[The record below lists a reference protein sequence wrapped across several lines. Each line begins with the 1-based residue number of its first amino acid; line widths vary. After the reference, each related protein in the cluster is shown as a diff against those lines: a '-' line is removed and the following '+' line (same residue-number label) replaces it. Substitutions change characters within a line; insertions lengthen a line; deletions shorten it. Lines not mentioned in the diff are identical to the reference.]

1 MERAFMNMLS
11 KESFLELEKDLKAKG
26 GFSVKAL
33 TSLGYEPFKMKI
45 GYLVSVKKYE
55 DKMSLEDFT
64 YERVNAYLNKEGIEE
79 SIEPLIFG
87 AWLNKEEGL
96 VYLDMNSLKFNFN
109 DAFRKAVKESQKAFY
124 DLKNEKSIYLKD
136 ISAMEFLSYE

>member
-1 MERAFMNMLS
+1 MERLFMSMLS
-11 KESFLELEKDLKAKG
+11 KESFLELKKDLIAKG

-79 SIEPLIFG
+79 SIEPLTFG
-87 AWLNKEEGL
+87 AWIDKDGL
-96 VYLDMNSLKFNFN
+96 VYLDFNKLRFNFTH
-109 DAFRKAVKESQKAFY
+109 AFREAVKESQKAFY

-136 ISAMEFLSYE
+136 VSAMEFLSNE

>member
-1 MERAFMNMLS
+1 MSMLS
-11 KESFLELEKDLKAKG
+11 KESFLELKKDLISKG

-64 YERVNAYLNKEGIEE
+64 YERVKAYLKREGIEE
-79 SIEPLIFG
+79 SIEPLTFG
-87 AWLNKEEGL
+87 AWIDKDGL
-96 VYLDMNSLKFNFN
+96 VYLDFNKLRFNFTH
-109 DAFRKAVKESQKAFY
+109 AFREAVKENQQAFY

-136 ISAMEFLSYE
+136 ITAMEFLSYE

>member
-1 MERAFMNMLS
+1 MSMLS
-11 KESFLELEKDLKAKG
+11 KESYLKLKKDLVSKG

-55 DKMSLEDFT
+55 EILKLEDFT
-64 YERVNAYLNKEGIEE
+64 YERVKSYLDKVSLED
-79 SIEPLIFG
+79 SIEPLTFG
-87 AWLNKEEGL
+87 AWIDKDGL
-96 VYLDMNSLKFNFN
+96 VYLDMNKLRFNFTH
-109 DAFRKAVKESQKAFY
+109 AFREAVKESQKAFY

>member
-1 MERAFMNMLS
+1 MSILS
-11 KESFLELEKDLKAKG
+11 KEAFLELKKSLLNYG

-33 TSLGYEPFKMKI
+33 KPLGYEPFKSSY

-64 YERVNAYLNKEGIEE
+64 YERVKSYLHKVSLED
-79 SIEPLIFG
+79 SIEPLTFG
-87 AWLNKEEGL
+87 AWLSEDEGL
-96 VYLDMNSLKFNFN
+96 IYLDMNKLRFNFTH
-109 DAFRKAVKESQKAFY
+109 AIREAIKESQKAFY

-136 ISAMEFLSYE
+136 ITAMEFLSNE

>member
-1 MERAFMNMLS
+1 MLS
-11 KESFLELEKDLKAKG
+11 KESFLKLQEDLKAKG

-64 YERVNAYLNKEGIEE
+64 YERVKAYLSKEGIEE

-87 AWLNKEEGL
+87 AWLNEEEGL
-96 VYLDMNSLKFNFN
+96 VYLDFNKLRFNFTH
-109 DAFRKAVKESQKAFY
+109 AFREAVKESQKAFY

-136 ISAMEFLSYE
+136 ITAMEFLSYE

>member
-1 MERAFMNMLS
+1 MNMLS
-11 KESFLELEKDLKAKG
+11 KESFLELEKSLKNYG

-64 YERVNAYLNKEGIEE
+64 YERVKAYLDKEGLED
-79 SIEPLIFG
+79 SLEPLIFG
-87 AWLNKEEGL
+87 AWLSEDEGL
-96 VYLDMNSLKFNFN
+96 VYLDFNKLRFNFTH
-109 DAFRKAVKESQKAFY
+109 AIREAIKESQKLFM
-124 DLKNEKSIYLKD
+124 I
-136 ISAMEFLSYE
+136 

>member
-1 MERAFMNMLS
+1 MNMLS
-11 KESFLELEKDLKAKG
+11 KEAFLELEKDLKAKG

-64 YERVNAYLNKEGIEE
+64 YERVKAYLKREGIEE
-79 SIEPLIFG
+79 SIEPLTFG
-87 AWLNKEEGL
+87 AWLDNEGYI
-96 VYLDMNSLKFNFN
+96 YLDMNKLRFNFTQ
-109 DAFRKAVKESQKAFY
+109 AFREAVKESQKAFY

-136 ISAMEFLSYE
+136 ISAMEFLSNE

>member
-1 MERAFMNMLS
+1 MNMLS
-11 KESFLELEKDLKAKG
+11 KESFLELKKDLIAKG

-55 DKMSLEDFT
+55 DIMSLEDFT
-64 YERVNAYLNKEGIEE
+64 YERVKAYLSKEGIEE
-79 SIEPLIFG
+79 SIEPLTFG
-87 AWLNKEEGL
+87 AWLNEEEGL
-96 VYLDMNSLKFNFN
+96 IYLDMNSFKFNFN
-109 DAFRKAVKESQKAFY
+109 HAFRKAVKESQKAFY

-136 ISAMEFLSYE
+136 ISAMEFLSNE

>member
-1 MERAFMNMLS
+1 MSMLS
-11 KESFLELEKDLKAKG
+11 KEAFLELEKSLKNYG

-64 YERVNAYLNKEGIEE
+64 YERVKAYLKREGIEE

-87 AWLNKEEGL
+87 AWLNEEEGL
-96 VYLDMNSLKFNFN
+96 IYLDMNSFKFNFN
-109 DAFRKAVKESQKAFY
+109 HAFRKAIKESQKAFY

-136 ISAMEFLSYE
+136 ITPMEFLSNE